1 MGYIGRM
8 SACAAFGGAMLGL
21 VAGIHP
27 ALALDIAAQPAYP
40 LPDQPAKATVKPVA
54 KPHAKTQT
62 KTQTKTLARPK
73 HADKPSA
80 QARHAATTG
89 TPPAGITVV
98 PPPKPA
104 ALTDATRNG
113 AAKPDTRITL
123 QSAPAGDKAA
133 AKPAAA
139 PEAAHD
145 TPPVSDD
152 PLANVPPG
160 ERAAIRDA
168 LLWSGAG
175 DETPDGSLLAAIKAY
190 QKRNKA
196 TVTGTLTGGARA
208 DLLDAAKAHSDRF
221 GWRVVND
228 PATGVRIGV
237 PMKFAADVREAKN
250 GTLWTA
256 RHGEVQV
263 ETFRIKTNE
272 PLGKLFDARRQERGL
287 SVESSYQ
294 RGDTFFVAG
303 LLGLKQVATRAQLR
317 DGELRGYT
325 VRYDQAMEGILLP
338 VLPAIANAFA
348 AFPDGG
354 APIAALSRAVDYG
367 TGVVVTP
374 SGYIVTDSRY
384 ATGCSIVTI
393 PGLGNAERVATGERG
408 VALLRVYGRDDLRA
422 AALADGVTSA
432 HALTLVGI
440 PDPQTQNGSDNR
452 AEIAATLGADHALR
466 LRNAAPVAGFAGAP
480 AIGRD
485 GRVLG
490 LIEIRNAQFASAE
503 PMAPPVRFVPADAI
517 RSFLASRKIA
527 LPDGDG
533 AGKAAVVRVI
543 CVRE

>member
-8 SACAAFGGAMLGL
+8 SASAAFGGAMLGL
-21 VAGIHP
+21 VAGVHP
-27 ALALDIAAQPAYP
+27 ALPLDVAAQPPYP
-40 LPDQPAKATVKPVA
+40 LPDQPAKPTVKPV
-54 KPHAKTQT
+54 AKTQT
-62 KTQTKTLARPK
+62 KTQAKT
-73 HADKPSA
+73 
-80 QARHAATTG
+80 
-89 TPPAGITVV
+89 PAK
-98 PPPKPA
+98 PKPA
-104 ALTDATRNG
+104 A
-113 AAKPDTRITL
+113 KPADTRITL
-123 QSAPAGDKAA
+123 QSAPADKAT
-133 AKPAAA
+133 AKPAAV
-139 PEAAHD
+139 PEAARD

-168 LLWSGAG
+168 LLWSGTG

-196 TVTGTLTGGARA
+196 AVTGVLTASERA
-208 DLLDAAKAHSDRF
+208 DLLDAARAHSDRF

-237 PMKFAADVREAKN
+237 PMKFAADVHEAKH

-263 ETFRIKTNE
+263 ETFRIKTSE
-272 PLGKLFDARRQERGL
+272 PLGKLFEGRRQERGL
-287 SVESSYQ
+287 SIESSYQ
-294 RGDTFFVAG
+294 HGDTFFIAG

-348 AFPDGG
+348 AFPGGG
-354 APIAALSRAVDYG
+354 APIATLSRAVDYG

-374 SGYIVTDSRY
+374 SGYIATDSRY

-408 VALLRVYGRDDLRA
+408 IALLRVYGRDDLKSA
-422 AALADGVTSA
+422 TFVDGATSA

-440 PDPQTQNGSDNR
+440 PDPQTQNGGDRR
-452 AEIAATLGADHALR
+452 AEISASLGADHALR
-466 LRNAAPVAGFAGAP
+466 LRNAVPVAGFAGAP

-490 LIEIRNAQFASAE
+490 LIEIRNAQLASAE
-503 PMAPPVRFVPADAI
+503 PVAPPVRFVPAEAI
-517 RSFLASRKIA
+517 RDFLASRKIA

>member
-8 SACAAFGGAMLGL
+8 SASAAFGGAMLGL
-21 VAGIHP
+21 LAGIHP
-27 ALALDIAAQPAYP
+27 ALPLDIAAQPAYP
-40 LPDQPAKATVKPVA
+40 LPDQPATPAAKPVA
-54 KPHAKTQT
+54 KTQSKSPAKTQA
-62 KTQTKTLARPK
+62 KPK
-73 HADKPSA
+73 HADK
-80 QARHAATTG
+80 HTGNAA
-89 TPPAGITVV
+89 
-98 PPPKPA
+98 
-104 ALTDATRNG
+104 
-113 AAKPDTRITL
+113 TRITL
-123 QSAPAGDKAA
+123 QSAPATGADTAPKATGKPNA
-133 AKPAAA
+133 AR
-139 PEAAHD
+139 D
-145 TPPVSDD
+145 TPVSDD

-196 TVTGTLTGGARA
+196 AVTGFLTGGERA
-208 DLLDAAKAHSDRF
+208 DLLDTAKAHADRF

-237 PMKFAADVREAKN
+237 PTKFASEVREAKT

-256 RHGEVQV
+256 RHGEVQL
-263 ETFRIKTNE
+263 ETFRIKTSE
-272 PLGKLFDARRQERGL
+272 PLGRLFDARRQQRGL

-294 RGDTFFVAG
+294 HGDSFFVAG

-348 AFPDGG
+348 AFPGGG

-367 TGVVVTP
+367 TGVVVTR

-384 ATGCSIVTI
+384 ATDCSIVTI
-393 PGLGNAERVATGERG
+393 PGLGNAERVATGARG
-408 VALLRVYGRDDLRA
+408 TALLRVYGRDDLKA
-422 AALADGVTSA
+422 AALAASA
-432 HALTLVGI
+432 VADRALTLVGI
-440 PDPQTQNGSDNR
+440 PDPQTQNGGDKR
-452 AEIAATLGADHALR
+452 AEIAASLGADQALR
-466 LRNAAPVAGFAGAP
+466 LHNAAPVAGFAGAP

-490 LIEIRNAQFASAE
+490 LIEIHNAQLASAE
-503 PMAPPVRFVPADAI
+503 PMAPPVRFIPADAI
-517 RSFLASRKIA
+517 RDFLASRRIA
-527 LPDGDG
+527 LPDGGG